1 MQEELLICSKKEAYA
16 VSMEKRYLDLAA
28 YLVPLGRIITGLYFI
43 ATLCFPQQ
51 CVCHLREG
59 GSLGSPPSGC
69 QLAVCAYSET
79 HMGRLRPYPMTIL
92 RKEHPIMIHG
102 DLPGVLNRI
111 SCCMQLSIHSIPKV
125 WASFGDIKVLGV
137 HCL

>member
-1 MQEELLICSKKEAYA
+1 
-16 VSMEKRYLDLAA
+16 MEKRYLDLAA
-28 YLVPLGRIITGLYFI
+28 YFVPLGRNMTDLYFMGYL
-43 ATLCFPQQ
+43 APPQ
-51 CVCHLREG
+51 CVFHLREG

-79 HMGRLRPYPMTIL
+79 HMGRRRPYPMTIL

-102 DLPGVLNRI
+102 NLPGVLNRI
-111 SCCMQLSIHSIPKV
+111 LCCMQLSIHSIPKV

-137 HCL
+137 YCL